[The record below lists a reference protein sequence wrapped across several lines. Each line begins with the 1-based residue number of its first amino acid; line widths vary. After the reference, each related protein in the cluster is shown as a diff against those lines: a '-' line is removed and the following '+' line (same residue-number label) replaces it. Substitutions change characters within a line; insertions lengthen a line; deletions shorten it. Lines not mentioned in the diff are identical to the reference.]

1 MTIEI
6 KKKPEETY
14 NIGSGYLNILFSSGS
29 KDALPMG
36 KDERR
41 WFIVEEKKDND
52 R

>member
-1 MTIEI
+1 MTVEI
-6 KKKPEETY
+6 KEKSEEHCR
-14 NIGSGYLNILFSSGS
+14 IPDYLNVFCSSGS

-41 WFIVEEKKDND
+41 WFIVEEKKGDD